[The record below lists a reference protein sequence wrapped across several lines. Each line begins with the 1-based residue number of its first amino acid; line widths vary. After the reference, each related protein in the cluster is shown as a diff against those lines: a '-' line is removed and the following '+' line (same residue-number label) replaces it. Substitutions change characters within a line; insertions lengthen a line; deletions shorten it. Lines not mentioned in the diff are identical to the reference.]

1 MIMLYKRR
9 IYFDKLGKKI
19 GFTFSKVSLSPN
31 QWTFLSL
38 VLALIMLYF
47 LINQNFLFASVIFA
61 FTAFI
66 DVIDGAVA
74 RETKKVTKVGG
85 YLDSITDR
93 AVEFIIILG
102 LSLNNYPDFIFS
114 MKIWLLLLLFGSFM
128 STYTRAAAFEKK
140 VFKDLKGGILEH
152 TDRLILFLIVFI
164 ISIISLKYASYLIV
178 LIAILANIS
187 ALQRFLRAIKR

>member
-1 MIMLYKRR
+1 MLYKRR
-9 IYFDKLGKKI
+9 IYFDKLGKRI
-19 GFTFSKVSLSPN
+19 GLIFSKMPLSPN
-31 QWTFLSL
+31 QWTILSL
-38 VLALIMLYF
+38 VFALIMLYF
-47 LINQNFLFASVIFA
+47 LINQNFLLASVIFA

-74 RETKKVTKVGG
+74 RETKKVTKLGG

-102 LSLNNYPDFIFS
+102 LFINNYPDFIFS

-152 TDRLILFLIVFI
+152 TDRLILFLIIFIVSVF
-164 ISIISLKYASYLIV
+164 SLKYASYLII
-178 LIAILANIS
+178 LTTILAIVS

>member
-1 MIMLYKRR
+1 MLYKRR

-19 GFTFSKVSLSPN
+19 GLIFSKMSLSPN
-31 QWTFLSL
+31 QWTILSL
-38 VLALIMLYF
+38 VFALIMFYF
-47 LINQNFLFASVIFA
+47 LINQNFLLASVIFA

-93 AVEFIIILG
+93 VIEFIIILG
-102 LSLNNYPDFIFS
+102 LFLNSYPDFFIS
-114 MKIWLLLLLFGSFM
+114 IRVWLLFLMFGSFM
-128 STYTRAAAFEKK
+128 STYMRAAAFEKG

-152 TDRLILFLIVFI
+152 TDRLILFLIIFI
-164 ISIISLKYASYLIV
+164 VSIFSLKYASYLIV
-178 LIAILANIS
+178 LMTILTSIS
-187 ALQRFLRAIKR
+187 ALQRFLKAIKR